1 MIIPSTTP
9 DSPAKHMDPPLPDL
23 PVEESKA
30 LIAGSPPPYAQ
41 SDPSSSSSISELA
54 LPPGKP
60 SNYISIIEVN
70 HSARGTFILDPSL
83 DIPSEY
89 LPPLPEGESE
99 NSRSN
104 LHCKSQNGSVSA
116 DVYLLQKPLIE
127 PRKKVI
133 LNTVS
138 LNGSV
143 SNTIHREGSYPPFS
157 LISSSR
163 NGSVTVKLPRSFSGP
178 ISAGTG
184 NGRVRMS
191 PAVSANA
198 TMFGT
203 VNGAQRAYIGDLSVR
218 TDDTDD
224 VVMLESRN
232 GSIIIQ
238 YEDEMPA
245 AGPIKGFLSSL
256 FR

>member
-1 MIIPSTTP
+1 
-9 DSPAKHMDPPLPDL
+9 
-23 PVEESKA
+23 
-30 LIAGSPPPYAQ
+30 
-41 SDPSSSSSISELA
+41 
-54 LPPGKP
+54 
-60 SNYISIIEVN
+60 
-70 HSARGTFILDPSL
+70 
-83 DIPSEY
+83 
-89 LPPLPEGESE
+89 
-99 NSRSN
+99 
-104 LHCKSQNGSVSA
+104 
-116 DVYLLQKPLIE
+116 
-127 PRKKVI
+127 
-133 LNTVS
+133 
-138 LNGSV
+138 
-143 SNTIHREGSYPPFS
+143 
-157 LISSSR
+157 
-163 NGSVTVKLPRSFSGP
+163 
-178 ISAGTG
+178 
-184 NGRVRMS
+184 MS